1 MQAMGKSPSSGKKA
15 EDVRS
20 RSVGGSMQRYH
31 NLTDTRSFASNASAT
46 RGKWHTVLNAGLVTA
61 AFVFI
66 TAVTLG
72 LFP

>member
-1 MQAMGKSPSSGKKA
+1 
-15 EDVRS
+15 
-20 RSVGGSMQRYH
+20 MQRYH

-46 RGKWHTVLNAGLVTA
+46 KARWHTVLNAGLVTA

>member
-1 MQAMGKSPSSGKKA
+1 
-15 EDVRS
+15 
-20 RSVGGSMQRYH
+20 MQRYH
-31 NLTDTRSFASNASAT
+31 NLTDTRSFASNAST
-46 RGKWHTVLNAGLVTA
+46 KIKWHTVLNAGLVTA